1 MHKEETSSNEGTALK
16 FANHDP
22 AKPDEKLLPVC
33 AHHQSF
39 QSILYLI
46 GKIAQEKLFE
56 VTQKKKTEVLQQS
69 IVTRCKLR

>member
-46 GKIAQEKLFE
+46 GKIAQEKLFK